1 MNTKYDEGF
10 FEYVEKSV
18 DKWIDR
24 FGETTLNSG
33 GSLIK
38 SKVLGEVRWTLCGK
52 DQENAKRL
60 TLCVESYYENS
71 YKLVIGN
78 CYTLMKFKTHNI
90 SRYDREEVTNN
101 WSVGELK
108 SLCSFM
114 ERKIAQY
121 GEYEE
126 EYNSDKEAEEQN
138 KKQEAIK
145 ALAEKIAKLNDRR
158 ALFQDKVDKF
168 KADYADNIATLQREI
183 SDLEFEIATA
193 KMELRITDD
202 KDYLNYI

>member
-18 DKWIDR
+18 DNWIDR

-60 TLCVESYYENS
+60 TLYVESYHENS

-90 SRYDREEVTNN
+90 SRYDREVVTNN

-121 GEYEE
+121 GDYEE
-126 EYNSDKEAEEQN
+126 EYDSDKEAEEQN
-138 KKQEAIK
+138 KKQEVIN
-145 ALAEKIAKLNDRR
+145 ALTEKIDKLNSTRS
-158 ALFQDKVDKF
+158 LFQDKIDKF

-193 KMELRITDD
+193 KMELRITED
-202 KDYLNYI
+202 KDF